1 MATTAPNEST
11 RAPVTRESA
20 VRAAVALADRDG
32 LDSLSMRKLAR
43 ELGIEA
49 MSLYYHVTGKDDIL
63 DGMVEVVVAEMALPA
78 DGANW
83 KAALRDGA
91 ESARAVLG
99 RHPWAISLMDS
110 RTTRATLNHH
120 NAVIGC
126 LRNAGFSIGLA
137 AHAMSLLDSY
147 VHGFALQEAS
157 LPLDES
163 GDIGAAT
170 EEIMGRQDLMAEFP
184 HLSEMAVAHILQ
196 PGYAYGN
203 EFRFGVRVILDGL
216 ETALAA
222 DAATA
227 SRGRL

>member
-184 HLSEMAVAHILQ
+184 AH
-196 PGYAYGN
+196 
-203 EFRFGVRVILDGL
+203 
-216 ETALAA
+216 
-222 DAATA
+222 
-227 SRGRL
+227 RG